1 MEAYGTGNMKLAL
14 NGAITI
20 GTLDGANIEI
30 RQEVGPENLFI
41 FGNTVEQVER
51 LRDEGRHPRTFYD
64 GSPTVRRILDAFR
77 GDRLSPGAPGRFAW
91 VFRTLVEEWD
101 PYFHLADLEA
111 YLATQE
117 EAARLYQDRDA
128 WARKAILN
136 VARMGKFSSD
146 RTIQEYARDI
156 WRVVPVVD

>member
-1 MEAYGTGNMKLAL
+1 MKFAL
-14 NGAITI
+14 NGALTV

-30 RQEVGPENLFI
+30 RDEVGADNFFL

-51 LRDEGRHPRTFYD
+51 LREEGRHPRSFYD
-64 GSPTVRRILDAFR
+64 QSPTIRRVLDAFR
-77 GDRLSPGAPGRFAW
+77 GGRLSPASPGRFAW
-91 VFRTLVEEWD
+91 VFHTLVEEWD

-117 EAARLYQDRDA
+117 EVARLYQDRPA
-128 WARKAILN
+128 WAGKAILN

-146 RTIQEYARDI
+146 RTIAEYARDV
-156 WRVVPVVD
+156 WKVVPVTA